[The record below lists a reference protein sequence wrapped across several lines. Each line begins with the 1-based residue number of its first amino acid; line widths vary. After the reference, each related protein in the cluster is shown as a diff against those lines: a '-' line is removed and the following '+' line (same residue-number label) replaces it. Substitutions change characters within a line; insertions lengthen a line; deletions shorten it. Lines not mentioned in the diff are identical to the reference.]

1 MFTPSLIHSVELYNS
16 RSVGGSGLV
25 RGGVC
30 LPSANGNPTVGF
42 CGARHLRERTR
53 GSTRVSLCCGDKSSR
68 GVHKH
73 MHGLTEILQSR
84 EHFHT
89 VAPET

>member
-16 RSVGGSGLV
+16 RSVGARDLFEGRLPAKCQRQPHSWVL
-25 RGGVC
+25 RGKAPQGEDKREHAGEP
-30 LPSANGNPTVGF
+30 L
-42 CGARHLRERTR
+42 LRRQEQQR
-53 GSTRVSLCCGDKSSR
+53 
-68 GVHKH
+68 VHKH